1 MVVFNGYIFYWIN
14 NTKLL
19 SHKYN
24 RGKLKASRDD
34 KGDKGDKGKQMVE
47 QIKQRHKD

>member
-1 MVVFNGYIFYWIN
+1 MVAFNGYIFYWIN
-14 NTKLL
+14 NKKLL
-19 SHKYN
+19 NNKYN